1 MKVAVIGPGEL
12 AAQDVG
18 HSHPADVLSD
28 FRPPGGPDRI
38 RTPSRGSAVNRAGLS
53 VRR

>member
-28 FRPPGGPDRI
+28 FRPRRLADRTEFAPL
-38 RTPSRGSAVNRAGLS
+38 RPARSAGQQ
-53 VRR
+53 